1 MYSIVKLE
9 NLKLYDSPMI
19 MDQEDNAHVPYVDD
33 FEPKYIDE
41 LEENNILDRRRRTSL
56 RRDAKYICMDHK
68 SMHPSK
74 AWWIEIEK
82 VKDLYPHLFPEYF

>member
-19 MDQEDNAHVPYVDD
+19 MDQEDNVHVPYVDD

-41 LEENNILDRRRRTSL
+41 LQKNKILDKRRRTLL
-56 RRDAKYICMDHK
+56 RRDAKYICVDHK

-74 AWWIEIEK
+74 A
-82 VKDLYPHLFPEYF
+82 

>member
-1 MYSIVKLE
+1 MYSIVRLE

-19 MDQEDNAHVPYVDD
+19 MDQEDNAHVPYVHD

-41 LEENNILDRRRRTSL
+41 LQEKNILDMGRRNSL

-68 SMHPSK
+68 SLHPRK
-74 AWWIEIEK
+74 A
-82 VKDLYPHLFPEYF
+82 

>member
-1 MYSIVKLE
+1 MYSIVKLK

-41 LEENNILDRRRRTSL
+41 VQENNILDMRRRT
-56 RRDAKYICMDHK
+56 
-68 SMHPSK
+68 
-74 AWWIEIEK
+74 
-82 VKDLYPHLFPEYF
+82 